1 MIFVETILKG
11 AFVIE
16 AQRLEDERGFF
27 ARVFC
32 QRDFAQ
38 HGLSTAIAQC
48 NVSFNPRKGTLRGMH
63 YQVAPFE
70 EAKVIRC
77 TQGAIHDVIVDLR
90 PESSTFRKWTGVEL
104 SAENRKMLYVPA
116 NFAHGFLTLEDNT
129 EVFYQMS
136 QFYSGEHGRGV
147 RWNDPAF
154 NIQWP
159 MEPMI
164 MNDRD
169 RTCPDFRA
177 TEPQA

>member
-1 MIFVETILKG
+1 M
-11 AFVIE
+11 IE

-32 QRDFAQ
+32 QQECAQ
-38 HGLSTAIAQC
+38 HGLSTTITQC
-48 NVSFNPRKGTLRGMH
+48 NISFNPRKGTLRGLH

-70 EAKVIRC
+70 EAKLIRC

-90 PESSTFRKWTGVEL
+90 PESTTYTKWTGIEL

-116 NFAHGFLTLEDNT
+116 NFAHGFITMEDST

-136 QFYSGEHGRGV
+136 QLYSGEHGRGV
-147 RWNDPAF
+147 RWNDPSF

-159 MEPMI
+159 MEPRI
-164 MNDRD
+164 MNERD
-169 RTCPDFRA
+169 RTYPNFRA
-177 TEPQA
+177 AEPQA